1 MDNYKFEAFFLTKT
15 NNGSLWCAVFKP
27 LTNYGLFS
35 LLHNSCLPKEWKRRQ
50 LQMESFSIYYHFR
63 QKVQL
68 HNTPWQ
74 AHNEK
79 KIHRKFGACCSVVI
93 HISVILTR
101 LKRAMPGGYQ
111 CNAHMFYMTVSHEKK
126 LRKPATLFKW
136 KFYFQPQIL
145 IWIIRY

>member
-1 MDNYKFEAFFLTKT
+1 MYPKRVETQTVANGKFF
-15 NNGSLWCAVFKP
+15 
-27 LTNYGLFS
+27 Y
-35 LLHNSCLPKEWKRRQ
+35 LL
-50 LQMESFSIYYHFR
+50 SFSA
-63 QKVQL
+63 KVQL

-145 IWIIRY
+145 I